1 MRNSIRNLFA
11 AAAIAAVATPL
22 IGGGL
27 FVLLGNP
34 EASPEA
40 LAKKAVLTLKLA
52 GCHEPEKATIVG
64 TAIGDSG
71 GRRTSIPLKIVPL
84 STPGMYAVTQQW
96 PSEGRWALQFV
107 GRHDS
112 RVTTTV
118 VAAGP
123 GGIDRQTAKSN
134 MAEPSEADITA
145 LLTSDSAGRLAKK

>member
-1 MRNSIRNLFA
+1 
-11 AAAIAAVATPL
+11 L

-71 GRRTSIPLKIVPL
+71 GRRTSMFFRSRSASGSW
-84 STPGMYAVTQQW
+84 STGRR
-96 PSEGRWALQFV
+96 PSA
-107 GRHDS
+107 
-112 RVTTTV
+112 TPN
-118 VAAGP
+118 A
-123 GGIDRQTAKSN
+123 
-134 MAEPSEADITA
+134 
-145 LLTSDSAGRLAKK
+145 